1 MPAAPL
7 LDLRVTHPFYADLR
21 CGDLV
26 IEPSAATEAL
36 MRRLRLTCKA
46 FSDHVSLYAEL
57 IPNGG
62 AFAAAAAPVSLDFT
76 LRPRGTEFTLITDL
90 TGVAAQSA
98 PVFTNTGLAAADPLN
113 LRLTTRTARA
123 TDTLTVSAP
132 SASESFVLATAP
144 LAGTTAADITVTGAG
159 AVSNIT
165 SDLRRITLNTSGL
178 AAGATFRVSYPV
190 RPARPNG
197 ALAEVSLALDATLLA
212 PAASARAFVVPF
224 TAAAAPWAYYVL
236 TDSPADMSTLR
247 IVDATPGNGPRRV
260 TFADSGRVDL
270 TKTPDVSDAVAQDL
284 IRRYPGRR
292 VLRLLSDADVAAR
305 EVPLAQLEL
314 HLGDARLIASLPN
327 PRPDSFVSLRTAPSP
342 APARIVHYSVIN
354 LLSN

>member
-7 LDLRVTHPFYADLR
+7 LDLRVTHPFYADFR
-21 CGDLV
+21 CGDLM
-26 IEPSAATEAL
+26 IAPSAATELL

-46 FSDHVSLYAEL
+46 FPDHVSLYAEL
-57 IPNGG
+57 TPTGG
-62 AFAAAAAPVSLDFT
+62 AFAAAAAPVSLDFM

-90 TGVAAQSA
+90 SGVAAQSA
-98 PVFTNTGLAAADPLN
+98 PVFTNTGVTPADPLN

-123 TDTLTVSAP
+123 TDSLTVSAP
-132 SASESFVLATAP
+132 SSGETFVLAAAP
-144 LAGTTAADITVTGAG
+144 LAGTTAADLIVNGAG
-159 AVSNIT
+159 AVGNIT
-165 SDLRRITLNTSGL
+165 ADLRRITVNTSGL
-178 AAGATFRVSYPV
+178 AAGATFKVSYPV
-190 RPARPNG
+190 RPARPSG

-212 PAASARAFVVPF
+212 PAGSPRAFVVPF

-260 TFADSGRVDL
+260 SFADSGRVDL
-270 TKTPDVSDAVAQDL
+270 TKTPDSFDAVAQDL

-292 VLRLLSDADVAAR
+292 VLRLESDAEVAAR

-314 HLGDARLIASLPN
+314 HLADARLIASLPN
-327 PRPDSFVSLRTAPSP
+327 PRPDSFVSLRTAPAP
-342 APARIVHYSVIN
+342 APARIVHYSVLN

>member
-26 IEPSAATEAL
+26 IEPSAATAAL
-36 MRRLRLTCKA
+36 MRRLRLTCKT
-46 FSDHVSLYAEL
+46 FPDHVSLYAEL
-57 IPNGG
+57 TPNGA
-62 AFAAAAAPVSLDFT
+62 AFAAAAAPLSLDFM

-98 PVFTNTGLAAADPLN
+98 PVFTNAGVAPADPLN

-132 SASESFVLATAP
+132 SPGETFVLAAAP

-159 AVSNIT
+159 AVGNIAA
-165 SDLRRITLNTSGL
+165 DLRRITINTSGL
-178 AAGATFRVSYPV
+178 AAGATFLVSYPV
-190 RPARPNG
+190 RPARPSG
-197 ALAEVSLALDATLLA
+197 ALAEVSLALDAALLA
-212 PAASARAFVVPF
+212 PAASARGFVVPF

-270 TKTPDVSDAVAQDL
+270 TKTPDSSDAVAQDL
-284 IRRYPGRR
+284 IRRYPSRR
-292 VLRLLSDADVAAR
+292 VLRLVSDADVPAR
-305 EVPLAQLEL
+305 ELPLAQLEL

-342 APARIVHYSVIN
+342 APARIVLYSVLN

>member
-1 MPAAPL
+1 M
-7 LDLRVTHPFYADLR
+7 
-21 CGDLV
+21 
-26 IEPSAATEAL
+26 IEPSTATEVL
-36 MRRLRLTCKA
+36 MRRLRLTCKT
-46 FSDHVSLYAEL
+46 FPDHVSLYAEL
-57 IPNGG
+57 TPNGG
-62 AFAAAAAPVSLDFT
+62 AFAAAAAPVSLDFM

-90 TGVAAQSA
+90 SGIAAQSA
-98 PVFTNTGLAAADPLN
+98 PVFTNTGIAVADPLN

-123 TDTLTVSAP
+123 TETLTVSAP
-132 SASESFVLATAP
+132 SSGESFVLAGTP
-144 LAGTTAADITVTGAG
+144 LAGTSAADITVSGAG
-159 AVSNIT
+159 AVGNI
-165 SDLRRITLNTSGL
+165 SADLRRVTLNTSGL
-178 AAGATFRVSYPV
+178 AAGATFKVSYPV
-190 RPARPNG
+190 RPARPSG
-197 ALAEVSLALDATLLA
+197 AVAEVSLALDATLLA
-212 PAASARAFVVPF
+212 PAASPRAFVVPF

-260 TFADSGRVDL
+260 SFADSGRVDL
-270 TKTPDVSDAVAQDL
+270 TKTPDSFDAVANDL

-314 HLGDARLIASLPN
+314 HLVDARLIASLPN

-342 APARIVHYSVIN
+342 APARIVHYSVLN